1 MTYTINQNKQFNSIE
16 IAFDCKPSEAV
27 RSALKELKFRWHK
40 VKKVWYGYAEEE
52 TIKAILS
59 GTPADQIKKVNSN
72 SNRATP
78 EEIRAE
84 YAKIWNDKKMVD
96 YCTKKVAICAKL
108 PGGELIPI
116 EKQSIKKDFCFGES
130 GYDYEDA
137 IRSAAAAR
145 TNQEYFIEENMEHF
159 SEMLQDIENHIH
171 LAGDYL
177 MTISNSRYSND
188 NSKIHYIRFERITK
202 ILDDLGG
209 SANIEEL
216 KLGQTIS
223 EIGSGRAYRVIT
235 DEEAKIILDT
245 YKQAAAAHRK
255 KIDSYLK
262 RYGLSKVNSWTYWR
276 DA

>member
-27 RSALKELKFRWHK
+27 RTALKELKFRWHRA
-40 VKKVWYGYAEEE
+40 KKVWYGYAEEE
-52 TIKAILS
+52 TIKALLN

-78 EEIRAE
+78 EEVRTE
-84 YAKIWNDKKMVD
+84 YAKIWDDKKMVD
-96 YCTKKVAICAKL
+96 YCTKKVAICVKL

-145 TNQEYFIEENMEHF
+145 TNQEYFIAENMEYF
-159 SEMLQDIENHIH
+159 DEMLQDIENHIH
-171 LAGDYL
+171 LVGNYL

-188 NSKIHYIRFERITK
+188 NSKIHYIRFEKITK

-223 EIGSGRAYRVIT
+223 EIGSGRAYRIIT
-235 DEEAKIILDT
+235 DEEAKIILDA

-255 KIDSYLK
+255 KVDSYLK